1 MFKALRVPER
11 LFRLAMWVVSL
22 AFAGFLVGLGGNLVA
37 DLPKVENRLTA
48 EDFVAD
54 RPALQ
59 RLRTERGT
67 LARRETELQEQH
79 DQARLALQAA
89 GNAYQSARSAY
100 GNWLATRTATTDPQ
114 QDPQVIQRTREL
126 DTLKTRERE
135 AQARV
140 EALDQQQL
148 DQQQALQANRRTEA
162 GLLSDAQEAYE
173 RALRAQELRVFGLR
187 LALTL
192 PLLVIAGWLLARHR
206 RSDYWPLMRG
216 FVLFAAFTFFF
227 ELVPYL
233 PSYGSYVRYGVGVL
247 LTGLAGH
254 YGVKAMRR
262 YLARRAQVEQQSE
275 QQRRQALG
283 TEAALKRLASG
294 VCPACERAVLTTG
307 DVAAD
312 FCVHCGLGLFDHC
325 GHCSTRK
332 NAFFHYCP
340 KCGTRAEG
348 GRLPAT
354 VPATPVA

>member
-11 LFRLAMWVVSL
+11 LFRLVMWLVSL

-37 DLPKVENRLTA
+37 DLPKVESQLSV
-48 EDFVAD
+48 EGFVAS
-54 RPALQ
+54 PADLQ
-59 RLRTERGT
+59 RLRSERSA
-67 LARRETELQEQH
+67 LDRRENELREQH
-79 DQARLALQAA
+79 DQAQLALQAA

-100 GNWLATRTATTDPQ
+100 SNWLATRTATTDPQ

-135 AQARV
+135 AQAAL
-140 EALDQQQL
+140 EALDKRQL
-148 DQQQALQANRRTEA
+148 DNRQALQASRRAEA
-162 GLLSDAQEAYE
+162 ELLANAQEAYD
-173 RALRAQELRVFGLR
+173 RARRAQELRVFGLR

-192 PLLVIAGWLLARHR
+192 PLLLIAGWLVARQR
-206 RSDYWPLMRG
+206 GSDYWPLMRG

-247 LTGLAGH
+247 VTGVAGH
-254 YGVKAMRR
+254 YLVKAMRR
-262 YLARRAQVEQQSE
+262 YLARRALVEQQSE

-283 TEAALKRLASG
+283 TEAALKRLAGG

-307 DVAAD
+307 DVQPD
-312 FCVHCGLGLFDHC
+312 FCVHCGLGLFDRC

-348 GRLPAT
+348 GSLP
-354 VPATPVA
+354 PAAAAG

>member
-11 LFRLAMWVVSL
+11 LFRLVMWLVSL

-37 DLPKVENRLTA
+37 DLPKVETQITV

-54 RPALQ
+54 KPALQ
-59 RLRTERGT
+59 QARASQQQLDRRGN
-67 LARRETELQEQH
+67 ELQDQREQA
-79 DQARLALQAA
+79 QLALQAA
-89 GNAYQSARSAY
+89 SNAYQSARSAY

-126 DTLKTRERE
+126 DTLKTRERQ
-135 AQARV
+135 AQAAV
-140 EALDQQQL
+140 EALDKTLL
-148 DQQQALQANRRTEA
+148 DTRQARQASEA
-162 GLLSDAQEAYE
+162 AESRLLADAQDAW
-173 RALRAQELRVFGLR
+173 RSAMRAQELRVFGLR

-192 PLLVIAGWLLARHR
+192 PLLLIAGWLVARQR
-206 RSDYWPLMRG
+206 GSDYWPLMRG

-247 LTGLAGH
+247 LTGVAGH
-254 YGVKAMRR
+254 YLVKAMRR
-262 YLARRAQVEQQSE
+262 YLARRALVEQQSE

-307 DVAAD
+307 DVHPD
-312 FCVHCGLGLFDHC
+312 FCVHCGLGLFDRC

-348 GRLPAT
+348 GSLPPAAAT
-354 VPATPVA
+354 AAG